1 MAEDIKKTD
10 KKFGMVSI
18 PLHEYEELRAQG
30 RMITDPDLINVIDKI
45 DELLRVLKKELIEV
59 QYTKHDE

>member
-1 MAEDIKKTD
+1 MEQNNKKD

-18 PLHEYEELRAQG
+18 PLAEYEELRAQG

-45 DELLRVLKKELIEV
+45 DELLRVLKKRINRSSI
-59 QYTKHDE
+59 YKAR

>member
-30 RMITDPDLINVIDKI
+30 KMITDPDLINVIDKI
-45 DELLRVLKKELIEV
+45 DELLRVLKKRVNRSSI
-59 QYTKHDE
+59 YKAR

>member
-1 MAEDIKKTD
+1 MTEDIKKTD

-18 PLHEYEELRAQG
+18 PLNEYEELRAQG

-45 DELLRVLKKELIEV
+45 CLL
-59 QYTKHDE
+59 YTSPSPRDS